1 LRLANG
7 ASIAISKN
15 STLDARGP
23 HAAGGNLIKDKL
35 TGLDAK
41 LGRTME
47 FFGEVDH
54 YLQNFDLTNSINI
67 LRLICG
73 LFFIPHIYAKFF
85 VPEALGFF
93 VAAKFRPPAA
103 WMYTACVI
111 ETFLAIGL
119 IFAILPVIA
128 GALGFVHLLVA
139 GGAVWKVTKGKWLW
153 NIGGYEYCLFWAIC
167 CLVVAMYYA
176 GLG

>member
-1 LRLANG
+1 MLEPWRRWQLLGAQANE
-7 ASIAISKN
+7 KEN
-15 STLDARGP
+15 
-23 HAAGGNLIKDKL
+23 AGRAMSG
-35 TGLDAK
+35 
-41 LGRTME
+41 
-47 FFGEVDH
+47 
-54 YLQNFDLTNSINI
+54 YLQNFDLTHGINI

-93 VAAKFRPPAA
+93 VAAKFRPPAG

-111 ETFLAIGL
+111 ETCLAIGL
-119 IFAILPVIA
+119 IFAILPVVA

-139 GGAVWKVTKGKWLW
+139 AGAVWKVTKGKWLW